1 MAKGSRRSAGKRQR
15 GAGRGESRQ
24 PAGDPPAA
32 SARAEGAGVQE
43 REETLLLGE
52 PGSIRPLR
60 DLSQPILI
68 LHRRWSQEVAP
79 MLLVF
84 FSAFL
89 LYTLTAPRS
98 VTLEDDGL
106 FLMNLEHWGV
116 CHPPG
121 YPLYSL
127 LGSSF
132 YHLMPDFIVPAL
144 RGHLFSGFCAAVAA
158 AAVYA
163 IVIQLVRSRLI
174 GVIAG
179 CALAASDVFWSQAI
193 IAEVYTL
200 NAMMYFIVMAMC
212 LRYAGADA
220 REAAGRPHLYL
231 YCAIAFVYGLGLS
244 NHWPLLG
251 LGSIGLLMMV
261 IAQWRN
267 LIARIPFGAV
277 CLCLG
282 LLPYTFLVWR
292 SQTDAALNF
301 YGALDSLEQMRF
313 YVTRGGYSG
322 VDNQSGVGLEEKLA
336 FVRFLSGQFLW
347 QFTPLGLALAVA
359 GFVAMLR
366 SRVHSWLACSL
377 FVSWFMAGP
386 LLIHLI
392 DFQNEFIWF
401 SAFRV
406 YHLLSYGITAIW
418 MAYGLAWLVDLLR
431 ARRPQ
436 FRLWPQAG
444 VGLGAVVIA
453 ATLAAH
459 WHRNDRSDYF
469 WARDLAMYKLGSVE
483 PGTHLFTFDDLDL
496 PVGYLSYV
504 EYVRPD
510 VTVYNDQALVF
521 GNRPYSPF
529 LPDGQKKLVLQK
541 FAEEFNAPIYYHPNR
556 IELFGGP
563 TQGSDFLGFWR
574 RVNRESTDNR
584 VVLSDSL
591 LLWLENALDSSPTI
605 SDRWTRQQ
613 NYGLIATLTSAVAH
627 AELGGYNL
635 DRRWKE
641 IIGRA
646 YEENPLAHLVM
657 LSARVNSRSF
667 SLEDAR
673 REVAW
678 VAQQTAD
685 RRDDEQIIDE
695 NNISDMLAIAAQ
707 IVMRY
712 PEAAPGSPAAYVEEV
727 LRSSVQTR
735 FKVDN
740 VRILVD
746 VLRGQQRHDDAIEL
760 LEENLPNISEAD
772 AAFRRLHLL
781 LVQERDTGTLQR
793 QVITLP
799 S

>member
-1 MAKGSRRSAGKRQR
+1 MAKGSRRSSGKRQR
-15 GAGRGESRQ
+15 GKGESGSGPAAGRS
-24 PAGDPPAA
+24 AGK
-32 SARAEGAGVQE
+32 SEEGGQ
-43 REETLLLGE
+43 ETLLLGAAA
-52 PGSIRPLR
+52 PIRPWR
-60 DLSQPILI
+60 NIDQPILI
-68 LHRRWSQEVAP
+68 LRRQWSREVAP

-84 FSAFL
+84 LSAFL

-132 YHLMPDFIVPAL
+132 YYLMPEFIAPAL

-200 NAMMYFIVMAMC
+200 NAMMYFIIMAMC
-212 LRYAGADA
+212 LRYAGADI
-220 REAAGRPHLYL
+220 RESSGRPHLYL

-261 IAQWRN
+261 IAQWRT
-267 LIARIPFGAV
+267 LIARVPFGAI
-277 CLCLG
+277 CLPFG
-282 LLPYTFLVWR
+282 LLPYTFLIWR

-301 YGALDSLEQMRF
+301 YGPLDSLDQLRF

-336 FVRFLSGQFLW
+336 FTRFLSNEFLW
-347 QFTPLGLALAVA
+347 QFTPIGLALAAV

-386 LLIHLI
+386 LLIFLI

-418 MAYGLAWLVDLLR
+418 LAYGLAWLIDLLR
-431 ARRPQ
+431 ARRSQ
-436 FRLWPQAG
+436 FRFWPQVG
-444 VGLGAVVIA
+444 VGLGAAVIA

-459 WHRNDRSDYF
+459 WHRNDRSEYF

-483 PGTHLFTFDDLDL
+483 GGTHLFTFDDLDL

-529 LPDGQKKLVLQK
+529 LPDSQKKLVLQK
-541 FAEEFNAPIYYHPNR
+541 FADDIDAPIYYHPNR
-556 IELFGGP
+556 IDLFS
-563 TQGSDFLGFWR
+563 TQTYGSDFLGFWR
-574 RVNRESTDNR
+574 RVNRINSDSR
-584 VVLSDSL
+584 VILSDSL
-591 LLWLENALDSSPTI
+591 LLWLENALDSASGI

-627 AELGGYNL
+627 AELSGYNL
-635 DRRWKE
+635 DQKWQE
-641 IIGRA
+641 IIQRA
-646 YEENPLAHLVM
+646 YDENPLAHLVM
-657 LSARVNSRSF
+657 LSARVNSKSF
-667 SLEDAR
+667 SVKDAR
-673 REVAW
+673 REVVWIAE
-678 VAQQTAD
+678 QTSN

-695 NNISDMLAIAAQ
+695 NNIADMFAIAAQ
-707 IVMRY
+707 IVMRH
-712 PEAAPGSPAAYVEEV
+712 PDAAPGSPAAYIEEV
-727 LRSSVQTR
+727 LRASVRTR
-735 FKVDN
+735 FKTEN
-740 VRILVD
+740 VQTLID
-746 VLRGQQRHDDAIEL
+746 IMRGQQRHDEAIAL
-760 LEENLPNISEAD
+760 LEEQFPNISEAD
-772 AAFRRLHLL
+772 PAFRRLHLL
-781 LVQERDTGTLQR
+781 LHQEKDTGTLQR
-793 QVITLP
+793 AVINLP
-799 S
+799 AS

>member
-1 MAKGSRRSAGKRQR
+1 MGKGSRKSSGKKQRSKAE
-15 GAGRGESRQ
+15 AV
-24 PAGDPPAA
+24 PPPAA
-32 SARAEGAGVQE
+32 SSGKKASGKAAAAAAAET
-43 REETLLLGE
+43 TLLLGA
-52 PGSIRPLR
+52 PAPIRPWR
-60 DLSQPILI
+60 NFDQPILI
-68 LHRRWSQEVAP
+68 VQRQWSQEVAP

-89 LYTLTAPRS
+89 LYALTAPRS

-127 LGSSF
+127 LGPSF
-132 YHLMPDFIVPAL
+132 YHLMPDFIAPAL

-158 AAVYA
+158 SAVYA

-174 GVIAG
+174 VVIAG
-179 CALAASDVFWSQAI
+179 CALAASDVFCTQAI

-220 REAAGRPHLYL
+220 RESSGRGHLYL

-251 LGSIGLLMMV
+251 LGSIGLLLMV
-261 IAQWRN
+261 ISQWRN
-267 LIARIPFGAV
+267 LLARMPFGGI
-277 CLCLG
+277 CLLIG
-282 LLPYTFLVWR
+282 LLPYTFLIWR
-292 SQTDAALNF
+292 SQTDAPLNF
-301 YGALDSLEQMRF
+301 YGPLDSLEQLRF

-336 FVRFLSGQFLW
+336 FTRFLSNEFLW
-347 QFTPLGLALAVA
+347 QFTPLGLALAIA

-386 LLIHLI
+386 LLIILI

-418 MAYGLAWLVDLLR
+418 LAYGLAWLVDFLR
-431 ARRPQ
+431 S
-436 FRLWPQAG
+436 RLQSGLAPHACG
-444 VGLGAVVIA
+444 VSLGATVIA
-453 ATLAAH
+453 ASLAVH
-459 WHRNDRSDYF
+459 WHRNDRSEYF

-529 LPDGQKKLVLQK
+529 LPDSQKKLVLQK
-541 FAEEFNAPIYYHPNR
+541 FAEEIQAPIYYHPNR
-556 IELFGGP
+556 LDLFSSQ
-563 TQGSDFLGFWR
+563 TNGSDFLGFWR
-574 RVNRESTDNR
+574 RLNRATNESR

-591 LLWLENALDSSPTI
+591 LLWLENALDSSGKI

-613 NYGLIATLTSAVAH
+613 NSGLIETFT
-627 AELGGYNL
+627 
-635 DRRWKE
+635 
-641 IIGRA
+641 
-646 YEENPLAHLVM
+646 
-657 LSARVNSRSF
+657 
-667 SLEDAR
+667 
-673 REVAW
+673 
-678 VAQQTAD
+678 
-685 RRDDEQIIDE
+685 
-695 NNISDMLAIAAQ
+695 
-707 IVMRY
+707 
-712 PEAAPGSPAAYVEEV
+712 
-727 LRSSVQTR
+727 
-735 FKVDN
+735 
-740 VRILVD
+740 
-746 VLRGQQRHDDAIEL
+746 
-760 LEENLPNISEAD
+760 
-772 AAFRRLHLL
+772 
-781 LVQERDTGTLQR
+781 
-793 QVITLP
+793 
-799 S
+799 

>member
-1 MAKGSRRSAGKRQR
+1 
-15 GAGRGESRQ
+15 
-24 PAGDPPAA
+24 
-32 SARAEGAGVQE
+32 
-43 REETLLLGE
+43 
-52 PGSIRPLR
+52 
-60 DLSQPILI
+60 
-68 LHRRWSQEVAP
+68 

-158 AAVYA
+158 SAVYA

-174 GVIAG
+174 GVITG

-212 LRYAGADA
+212 LCYASADA
-220 REAAGRPHLYL
+220 REAAGRSHLYL

-261 IAQWRN
+261 IAQLRN
-267 LIARIPFGAV
+267 LITRIPFGAV
-277 CLCLG
+277 CLLLG
-282 LLPYTFLVWR
+282 LLPYTFLILR

-301 YGALDSLEQMRF
+301 YGPLDSLEQLRF

-322 VDNQSGVGLEEKLA
+322 VDKQAGVGLEEKMA
-336 FVRFLSGQFLW
+336 FVRFLSGEFFW
-347 QFTPLGLALAVA
+347 QFTPAGLALAAA
-359 GFVAMLR
+359 GFIAMLR
-366 SRVHSWLACSL
+366 SRVHGWLACSL

-386 LLIHLI
+386 LLIYLI

-418 MAYGLAWLVDLLR
+418 MAYGLAWLIDLLA
-431 ARRPQ
+431 ARWPQ
-436 FRLWPQAG
+436 FKFWPQGG
-444 VGLGAVVIA
+444 VALGVAVIA
-453 ATLAAH
+453 AILTAH
-459 WHRNDRSDYF
+459 WPRNDRSEYF

-483 PGTHLFTFDDLDL
+483 SDTHLFTFDDLDL
-496 PVGYLSYV
+496 PVGYMSYV

-529 LPDGQKKLVLQK
+529 LPDGQKKLVLQQ
-541 FAEEFNAPIYYHPNR
+541 FASDIDAPIYYHPNR
-556 IELFGGP
+556 IELFKSQ
-563 TQGSDFLGFWR
+563 THGSDFLGFWR
-574 RVNRESTDNR
+574 RVNRGDSDDR
-584 VVLSDSL
+584 VILSDSL
-591 LLWLENALDSSPTI
+591 LLWLENALDSASDI

-613 NYGLIATLTSAVAH
+613 NYGLIATLISAVAH

-635 DRRWKE
+635 DAKWQE
-641 IIGRA
+641 IIQRA
-646 YEENPLAHLVM
+646 YNENPLARLVM
-657 LSARVNSRSF
+657 LSARVGSGLF
-667 SLEDAR
+667 STEDAR
-673 REVAW
+673 REIAW
-678 VAQQTAD
+678 IDQTTSS

-695 NNISDMLAIAAQ
+695 NNIADMFAIAGRIA
-707 IVMRY
+707 INH
-712 PEAAPGSPAAYVEEV
+712 PGAVDDGCPAAYVEKV
-727 LRSSVQTR
+727 LRSSVNTR
-735 FKVDN
+735 FKLDN
-740 VRILVD
+740 AQILVD
-746 VLRGQQRHDDAIEL
+746 LLRGQQRHDDAIAM
-760 LEENLPNISEAD
+760 LEEHVPDISEAD
-772 AAFRRLHLL
+772 SSIRRLHLL
-781 LVQERDTGTLQR
+781 LLQERNSGNLQR
-793 QVITLP
+793 AVIDLP
-799 S
+799 AC